1 MALERYLFRADSEG
15 YAYRQIL
22 EVRPAS
28 IRLLHPSEKARRF
41 TRWISTLFALGFVF
55 VFGAFVSRTALV
67 LTLSGLSGLVIEA
80 ALIAF
85 YFAGLILLLLWWDDR
100 SLPLLAENPGASVGL
115 DVLGVTSFGTFQE
128 IRARTSGR
136 EVRITVHG
144 SKAKVGEALRFARF
158 GMNPA

>member
-22 EVRPAS
+22 EVLPGS
-28 IRLLHPSEKARRF
+28 VRLLHPSEKARRF

-55 VFGAFVSRTALV
+55 VFGAFVSQTALV
-67 LTLSGLSGLVIEA
+67 LTLSGLSGLIIEA

-85 YFAGLILLLLWWDDR
+85 YFAGLIVLLLWWDDR

-115 DVLGVTSFGTFQE
+115 DVVGVTSFGTFQE
-128 IRARTSGR
+128 LRARTSGQ
-136 EVRITVHG
+136 EVRIAVHG
-144 SKAKVGEALRFARF
+144 SKERVGEALRFA
-158 GMNPA
+158 GLAMSPT

>member
-22 EVRPAS
+22 EVRPGS
-28 IRLLHPSEKARRF
+28 VRLLHPSEKARRF

-55 VFGAFVSRTALV
+55 VFGAFVSQTALV
-67 LTLSGLSGLVIEA
+67 LTLSGLSGLIIEA

-85 YFAGLILLLLWWDDR
+85 YFAGLIVLLLWWDDR

-115 DVLGVTSFGTFQE
+115 DVVGVTSFGTFQE
-128 IRARTSGR
+128 LRARTSGQ
-136 EVRITVHG
+136 EVRIAVHG
-144 SKAKVGEALRFARF
+144 SKERVGEALRFA
-158 GMNPA
+158 GLAMSPT

>member
-22 EVRPAS
+22 EVRPGS
-28 IRLLHPSEKARRF
+28 VRLLHPSEKARRF

-55 VFGAFVSRTALV
+55 VFGAFVSQTALV
-67 LTLSGLSGLVIEA
+67 LTLSGLSGLIIEA

-85 YFAGLILLLLWWDDR
+85 YFAGLIVLLLWWDDR

-115 DVLGVTSFGTFQE
+115 DVVGVTSFGTFQE
-128 IRARTSGR
+128 LRARTSGR
-136 EVRITVHG
+136 EVRIAVHG
-144 SKAKVGEALRFARF
+144 SKERVGEALRLA
-158 GMNPA
+158 GLAMSPT